1 MLVLSRKVG
10 QRIIIDDRIE
20 IIINRISGNR
30 VSVGIVAP
38 KEVPIIRGELKE
50 IRDEFG
56 SAEPDEERS
65 PPLPLDLSDSWD
77 ISSFTQP

>member
-20 IIINRISGNR
+20 IVINRIAGNR
-30 VSVGIVAP
+30 VSIGIQAP
-38 KEVPIIRGELKE
+38 KEVPIIRGELKK

-56 SAEPDEERS
+56 PADPDDGITS
-65 PPLPLDLSDSWD
+65 PLPLDLSDSWD